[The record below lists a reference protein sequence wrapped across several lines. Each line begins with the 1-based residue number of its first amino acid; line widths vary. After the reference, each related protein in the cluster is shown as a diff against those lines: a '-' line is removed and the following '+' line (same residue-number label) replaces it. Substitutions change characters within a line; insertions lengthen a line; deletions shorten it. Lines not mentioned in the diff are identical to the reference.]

1 MIHRDG
7 NRMRENLLSV
17 CAVAYT
23 IGPAVEGARPP
34 AQCRLGVPRKGPLA
48 FFVIQR
54 LVIFQ
59 LPGPVFMAKSKIPIY
74 GAIAANVA
82 IAVTKFV
89 VAGITGSSAMLSEG
103 IHSAVDTLNGVL
115 LLVGLKLSQRPAT
128 PEHPFGHGKELY
140 FWSLI
145 VAVLIFGLGGGV
157 SFYEGVLHIRNPEP
171 MRDPMWNY
179 VVLGVAGVFEGSSFV
194 IALRQFRKQS
204 GGVPFWEALHRSK
217 DPTNYTV
224 LAEDSAALVGLVVAA
239 LGIASSQ
246 HFEKPEL
253 DGAASLI
260 IGLLLAG
267 VAVALI
273 LESRSLLIGEGI
285 RPETARAIRRI
296 ALGEPKVR
304 DVGRVLSMYVGPDDV
319 LVTMDLDF
327 DDGTAAADAAAAI
340 ASVERQVRERYP
352 MIKRLFIEAG
362 AAPTQQRWSRPD
374 STQAPPAEPQ

>member
-1 MIHRDG
+1 
-7 NRMRENLLSV
+7 
-17 CAVAYT
+17 
-23 IGPAVEGARPP
+23 
-34 AQCRLGVPRKGPLA
+34 
-48 FFVIQR
+48 
-54 LVIFQ
+54 
-59 LPGPVFMAKSKIPIY
+59 MAKSRVAIY

-103 IHSAVDTLNGVL
+103 IHSAVDTFNGVL
-115 LLVGLKLSQRPAT
+115 LLVGVKLSQRPAT

-145 VAVLIFGLGGGV
+145 VAVLIFGLGGGL
-157 SFYEGVLHIRNPEP
+157 SFYEGVQHVRHPEP

-179 VVLGVAGVFEGSSFV
+179 VVLGVAAVFEGSSFA
-194 IALRQFRKQS
+194 IALRQFLKQA
-204 GGVPFWEALHRSK
+204 GDAPFWEALHRSK
-217 DPTNYTV
+217 DPTTYTV
-224 LAEDSAALVGLVVAA
+224 LAEDAAALVGLLVAA
-239 LGIASSQ
+239 LGIALS
-246 HFEKPEL
+246 HRFDKPEL

-267 VAVALI
+267 VAVALTW
-273 LESRSLLIGEGI
+273 ESRGLLIGEGI

-296 ALGEPKVR
+296 ALEQPKVR

-327 DDGTAAADAAAAI
+327 DEGTAAADAAAAI
-340 ASVERQVRERYP
+340 AAIEQQVRERYP

-362 AAPTQQRWSRPD
+362 AASAQQRWSRPD
-374 STQAPPAEPQ
+374 STQAPADPQ